1 MEKKWYIV
9 YNGQQTGPMDK
20 YELLKYGLG
29 LDSSVW
35 CQGMADWSPAGTVPE
50 LVDLIG
56 QSPVGSVPP
65 PPVKSKIVAGILALF
80 LGAIGLQ
87 YFYIGKNTAG
97 ILCIIISLV
106 TCGLWQVVTFVQGI
120 LMLLMSDEEFNRK
133 FLYSQSKFPLF

>member
-9 YNGQQTGPMDK
+9 YNGQQTGPMDI
-20 YELLKYGLG
+20 KYGLG

-65 PPVKSKIVAGILALF
+65 PVKSKIVAGILALF

-87 YFYIGKNTAG
+87 YF
-97 ILCIIISLV
+97 
-106 TCGLWQVVTFVQGI
+106 
-120 LMLLMSDEEFNRK
+120 
-133 FLYSQSKFPLF
+133 